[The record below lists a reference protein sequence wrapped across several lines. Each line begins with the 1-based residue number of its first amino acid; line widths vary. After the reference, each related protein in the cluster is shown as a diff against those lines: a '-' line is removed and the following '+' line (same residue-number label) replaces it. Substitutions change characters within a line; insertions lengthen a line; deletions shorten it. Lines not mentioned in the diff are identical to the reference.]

1 MSFTQE
7 KRIKVRKCQGC
18 EKRCELGYTELRGR
32 KILPKIGDCTID
44 TYIDENNQVIDKR
57 TLICFDPIVAMKTA
71 REIAK
76 LCDHYQYQH

>member
-1 MSFTQE
+1 MFEQIT
-7 KRIKVRKCQGC
+7 KINIAKCPGC

-32 KILPKIGDCTID
+32 KILPKIGDCTIE
-44 TYIDENNQVIDKR
+44 TYIDQNNQVIDKR